1 MTGVRGFAE
10 QASSVAT
17 NHVLAQEHMG
27 QEKWAHVNFGVRFH
41 PLSLQQEK
49 SLLTSTKV
57 DAKDKMLLQ
66 KIFFEIN
73 RVA

>member
-1 MTGVRGFAE
+1 
-10 QASSVAT
+10 
-17 NHVLAQEHMG
+17 MG

-66 KIFFEIN
+66 KIFFASTKKLPHSNAIN